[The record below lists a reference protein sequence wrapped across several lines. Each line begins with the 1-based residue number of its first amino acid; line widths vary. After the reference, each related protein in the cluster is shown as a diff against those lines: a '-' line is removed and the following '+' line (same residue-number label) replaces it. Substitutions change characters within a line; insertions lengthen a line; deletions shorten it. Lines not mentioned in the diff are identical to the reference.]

1 MENEFITWMDR
12 FYLEFPAEVVPD
24 EKAEEMEI
32 LIRRGFQHEETVLKG
47 FNEATGGVFQVS
59 QGDDRYQDTIQA
71 MRAGH
76 RVIYQAALQR
86 DVFAGYADFLVR
98 VERPSGLGNHS
109 YEVCDA
115 KLAHSA
121 KPSFVIQLCCYA
133 DLLEG
138 IQGRRPNHLTVL
150 LGNGSQARFRT
161 DDFFFYYLTL
171 KEAFLKQQC
180 TFNLGTRPEPLGRGQ
195 NGRWETE
202 AKEWLEREEHLRLVA
217 GIATVQIQRLNAV
230 NVRTVKALAE
240 LDAPRIPKMLDSTYE
255 KLRSQARL
263 QIQSRGLDR
272 PAFELIPPDPADP
285 RKGLALLPPACGRD
299 VVLDLEGFPLIEG
312 GLEYLFGI
320 VYSEGGELHFKDW
333 WAHNPAEERIA
344 FEGLMDWICE
354 RRSHDLKMHVYHY
367 APYETAALCRLMGKY
382 GSREQEI
389 DDLLRHEVFI
399 DLYRIVRQGV
409 RIGTERYSLK
419 AIECL
424 YRGKR
429 ETEITGGGES
439 IVFYQRWLDT
449 PDGMT
454 WETSPTLNSIRDY
467 NSDDCTSTWSLK
479 EWLHAL
485 QLQHSISYIPPLPPK
500 PVKEDVTTALAQR
513 LIASI
518 PLDRSNNFEHWRV
531 RELLAW
537 LVEFYRRENRPVW
550 WAMFDRHEMTEDELY
565 DDADCLAR
573 LVRTNRPAEPIKKS
587 TLFEYEFDP
596 DQDTKFHE
604 GSKCYFAHDLQI
616 HATVE
621 HFDGDGGRV
630 GLTIGP
636 KDLSKLPNSKPPQRL
651 NLIPNE
657 YVGADVISASI
668 ARVVSEFEM
677 SSTLSPALDD
687 FLFRRKPRFSD
698 GRSGR
703 ILPQTENPLTAAIDA
718 VGKMDNT
725 TLCFQGP
732 PGSGKTYSGAH
743 VILSLL
749 KRGKRVGVSANS
761 HKAICNLMSEVAR
774 VAKAE
779 HFLFLAAKVGEEDE
793 SLSCYANIE
802 FLENAKKINPNH
814 QLIGGTAWVFS
825 NAVAQGILSHL
836 FVDEAGQVSLAN
848 LVGMSPS
855 TRNIVLL
862 GDQMQLSQPTKGAHP
877 GESGLSTLDY
887 LLQGKAT
894 IPDDMG
900 IFLAT
905 TWRMRPEL
913 CKFISEAIYE
923 GRLKPEPLTQNRYV
937 IPDARGSRLIKKA
950 NGLLFMPVLHEGNT
964 LGSEEEVAAI
974 KEIIAELIQYQHTDE
989 KGNSLGNITM
999 NDILIVAPYNM
1010 QVRMLKRAL
1019 GTSARIGT
1027 IDKFQGQEATVVIVS
1042 MCSSAADASPRGV
1055 DFLLDKNRLN
1065 VAISRA
1071 KCLAVIV
1078 GHPGL
1083 ARTRCSTLN
1092 QMELSNL
1099 FCRAV
1104 KEGIV

>member
-1 MENEFITWMDR
+1 
-12 FYLEFPAEVVPD
+12 
-24 EKAEEMEI
+24 
-32 LIRRGFQHEETVLKG
+32 
-47 FNEATGGVFQVS
+47 
-59 QGDDRYQDTIQA
+59 
-71 MRAGH
+71 
-76 RVIYQAALQR
+76 
-86 DVFAGYADFLVR
+86 
-98 VERPSGLGNHS
+98 
-109 YEVCDA
+109 
-115 KLAHSA
+115 
-121 KPSFVIQLCCYA
+121 
-133 DLLEG
+133 
-138 IQGRRPNHLTVL
+138 
-150 LGNGSQARFRT
+150 
-161 DDFFFYYLTL
+161 
-171 KEAFLKQQC
+171 
-180 TFNLGTRPEPLGRGQ
+180 
-195 NGRWETE
+195 
-202 AKEWLEREEHLRLVA
+202 
-217 GIATVQIQRLNAV
+217 
-230 NVRTVKALAE
+230 
-240 LDAPRIPKMLDSTYE
+240 
-255 KLRSQARL
+255 
-263 QIQSRGLDR
+263 
-272 PAFELIPPDPADP
+272 
-285 RKGLALLPPACGRD
+285 
-299 VVLDLEGFPLIEG
+299 
-312 GLEYLFGI
+312 
-320 VYSEGGELHFKDW
+320 
-333 WAHNPAEERIA
+333 
-344 FEGLMDWICE
+344 
-354 RRSHDLKMHVYHY
+354 
-367 APYETAALCRLMGKY
+367 
-382 GSREQEI
+382 
-389 DDLLRHEVFI
+389 
-399 DLYRIVRQGV
+399 
-409 RIGTERYSLK
+409 
-419 AIECL
+419 
-424 YRGKR
+424 
-429 ETEITGGGES
+429 
-439 IVFYQRWLDT
+439 VFYQRWLDT

-485 QLQHSISYIPPLPPK
+485 QSLDGCALSGLHSLRSSLDGCALSGLHSLRSSQHSISYIPPLPPK
-500 PVKEDVTTALAQR
+500 AVKEDVTTALAQR

-518 PLDRSNNFEHWRV
+518 PLDRSNNCEGWRV

-587 TLFEYEFDP
+587 RLFEYEFDP

-604 GSKCYFAHDLQI
+604 GSKCYFAHDLKI

-621 HFDGDGGRV
+621 HFDGDSGRV
-630 GLTIGP
+630 ALTIGP
-636 KDLSKLPNSKPPQRL
+636 KDLSKLPNRKPPQRL

-668 ARVVSEFEM
+668 ARVVSEFEI
-677 SSTLSPALDD
+677 SSTLSPALED
-687 FLFRRKPRFSD
+687 FLFRRNPRFSD

-703 ILPQTENPLTAAIDA
+703 VLLQTEDPLTAAIDA
-718 VGKMDNT
+718 VGKMDDT

-732 PGSGKTYSGAH
+732 PGSGKTYSGAR

-793 SLSCYANIE
+793 SLSGYANIE
-802 FLENAKKINPNH
+802 FVENAKKINPNH

-825 NAVAQGILSHL
+825 HTVARGLLSHL

-913 CKFISEAIYE
+913 CNFISEAIYE
-923 GRLKPEPLTQNRYV
+923 GRLKPESLTQNRYV
-937 IPDARGSRLIKKA
+937 IPDVTGSRLIEKA
-950 NGLLFMPVLHEGNT
+950 NGLFFMPVLHEGNT

-974 KEIIAELIQYQHTDE
+974 KEIIAELIKCQHTDE
-989 KGNSLGNITM
+989 KRNSLGNITM
-999 NDILIVAPYNM
+999 NDILVVAPYNM

-1019 GTSARIGT
+1019 GSSARIGT

-1078 GHPGL
+1078 GHPDL

-1104 KEGIV
+1104 KEGTVQSQIRAS